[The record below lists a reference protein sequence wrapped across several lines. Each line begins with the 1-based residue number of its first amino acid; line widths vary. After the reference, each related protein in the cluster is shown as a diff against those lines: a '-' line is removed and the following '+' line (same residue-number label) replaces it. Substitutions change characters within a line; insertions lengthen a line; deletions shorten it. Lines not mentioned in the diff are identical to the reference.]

1 MNSEKLKSIIFKKA
15 NGNSDI
21 SMQLYQMFFF
31 EKILDRISVSKY
43 KYNIILKGGLL
54 LSSIIGENLRT
65 TKDMDASLKSISLDK
80 ENIYEIFK
88 DILSIDLN
96 DNTYFEIQDIKDIR
110 TEDEYGGFRI
120 NVLGNFE
127 QLKVNMFIEVS
138 TGDVITPK
146 EIEYKYKCIFEERD
160 IPILAYTVETILAE
174 KFETIITRSILN
186 TRLKDFYDFYILF
199 NENINKEQLLNAI
212 KNTFRNREI
221 DINIQ
226 KFKEV
231 IELLETDKTMLNN
244 WIKYTNKYQYAKEIS
259 FDSIIDKLN
268 ELVGLLEELFAI
280 V

>member
-65 TKDMDASLKSISLDK
+65 TKDMDASLKSILLDK

-96 DNTYFEIQDIKDIR
+96 DNTNFEIQDIKDIR
-110 TEDEYGGFRI
+110 AEDEYGGFRI

-212 KNTFRNREI
+212 KNTFRNRGI

-231 IELLETDKTMLNN
+231 IELLETDKTILNN
-244 WIKYTNKYQYAKEIS
+244 WIKYTNKYQYAKKIS

>member
-212 KNTFRNREI
+212 KNTFRNRGI

-231 IELLETDKTMLNN
+231 IELLETDKTILNN